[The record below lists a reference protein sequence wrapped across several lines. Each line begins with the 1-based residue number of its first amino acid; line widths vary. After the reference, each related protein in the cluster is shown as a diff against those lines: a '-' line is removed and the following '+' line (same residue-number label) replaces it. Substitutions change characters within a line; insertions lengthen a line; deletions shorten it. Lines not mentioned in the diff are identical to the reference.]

1 MAYHQYTTRAFVLSS
16 RPYREADKLY
26 WLFTEDL
33 GLIRASATG
42 VRLLKSK
49 LRYALS
55 DLSLVSVALVRGKEY
70 WRITSSLNL
79 VSLQTELRTREK
91 TAIYARLF
99 SLVTR
104 LVQGDGEE
112 RAIFRVIV
120 SSLSFVRD
128 ATDTNTTEAI
138 EFSLVLRIL
147 HFLGYVGESSRYP
160 HLSLPEISG
169 EEIEIMKRS
178 RKDALTTINA
188 SLKASQL

>member
-1 MAYHQYTTRAFVLSS
+1 MAYHQYTTRAFVFSS

-26 WLFTEDL
+26 WLFTEEL
-33 GLIRASATG
+33 GLVRASATG

-70 WRITSSLNL
+70 WRITSSLEL
-79 VSLQTELRTREK
+79 VSLRAELKTREK
-91 TAIYARLF
+91 TALYARLF

-112 RAIFRVIV
+112 RSIFRALV
-120 SSLSFVRD
+120 SSLPFVRD
-128 ATDTNTTEAI
+128 AADPDTASAI
-138 EFSLVLRIL
+138 EFSLALRML
-147 HFLGYVGESSRYP
+147 HSLGYVGESSRYP
-160 HLSLPEISG
+160 HLSLPELSN
-169 EEIEIMKRS
+169 EEVEVMKRS
-178 RKDALTTINA
+178 RKDALATINA